1 MCTEKDLARIAK
13 EVERWES
20 VYIYLNVTGPETIA
34 IQKTHPHDY
43 EQQKLEVLR
52 VWKCKRGLKA
62 TFEVLAKVFS
72 KELNDQAMV
81 DTINT
86 LATEA
91 SKGS

>member
-13 EVERWES
+13 QVERWES
-20 VYIYLNVTGPETIA
+20 VYMHLDVTEPEITV
-34 IQKTHPHDY
+34 IQQKHPRDY
-43 EQQKLEVLR
+43 DQQKLEVLR
-52 VWKCKRGLKA
+52 LWKHKRDIQA
-62 TFEVLAKVFS
+62 TFEVLANVFS
-72 KELNDQAMV
+72 KDLNDQPMV

>member
-20 VYIYLNVTGPETIA
+20 VHMHLNVTGPETIA
-34 IQKTHPHDY
+34 IQKTHLNDY

-52 VWKCKRGLKA
+52 VWKRKRGLQA
-62 TFEVLAKVFS
+62 TFEVLANVFS

-86 LATEA
+86 LATKA

>member
-13 EVERWES
+13 EVEKWES
-20 VYIYLNVTGPETIA
+20 ISMHLDVTGPEAIA
-34 IQKTHPHDY
+34 IEQNHPRDY
-43 EQQKLEVLR
+43 EQQKLQVLR
-52 VWKCKRGLKA
+52 VWKRKRGLQA
-62 TFEVLAKVFS
+62 TFQVLANVFS